1 MSEGILMTFDAQS
14 LRRFNHLWIEASAA
28 PGAVFLVERSFDK
41 LFRHWD
47 RKVKGSSLS
56 HRAFGPCPALMQGND
71 TANIGQTDA
80 CTLKFL
86 LWMETLEHAEE
97 PVDMVHVKTHTIVL
111 DKKDIFTSI
120 LPASYLDLGA
130 GTRACEFDGIRDE
143 IEKHELQQ

>member
-1 MSEGILMTFDAQS
+1 MSGIIPIAFVAQS
-14 LRRFNHLWIEASAA
+14 LRRFNHLWIDASAT
-28 PGAVFLVERSFDK
+28 PGAIFLDERSFDK
-41 LFRHWD
+41 LFQHWD
-47 RKVKGSSLS
+47 RKVKRRSLS
-56 HRAFGPCPALMQGND
+56 HRALSPRPALMQGND
-71 TANIGQTDA
+71 TTNIGQTDA

-97 PVDMVHVKTHTIVL
+97 PVDKVHVKPHAIVS

-143 IEKHELQQ
+143 IEKYKLQQ